1 MEGKKRRQK
10 ILIVDDNEM
19 NRSILMDMLGD
30 EYTVIEA
37 VNGLHAVNEL
47 QKQASDIDL
56 VMLDLVMPEMDGLE
70 VLAVMNQ
77 RRWIES
83 IPVIMISAESTSDR
97 IKKALEMGVTDFIG
111 RPFDDRIVRRRVLN
125 TLLSSA
131 KQAQLESLVAEQMYE
146 KEQNSL
152 LMIDILSH
160 IVEFRNGESGLHVI
174 HVRRLTEVLL
184 ERLAVKDPSYD
195 LNRETISLI
204 SEASAL
210 HDIGKIAID
219 EKILNKPGRLTD
231 EEFKIMKT
239 HSMVGAQMLGGLAV
253 HQGEPLVK
261 IAYEICRWHH
271 ERWDGRGYPDGL
283 RGTEI
288 PIAAQVVAMA
298 DVYDALT
305 SERVYKAAFS
315 HEQAIQM
322 ITGGEC
328 GSFNPQLL
336 ECLGEAAD
344 TLQELLS
351 GKGEERKPQFELSS
365 IVEKMSQHT
374 ELSASNR
381 TLRLLEHER
390 MKYSFFA
397 AMSKEIQFE
406 YTMSPAMVSLN
417 AWGARSLGL
426 DEIVKEPLSD
436 PRVQVFLDNGL
447 GEKIHAA
454 LYSTTP
460 DSPTVSLEG
469 KMNHGG
475 TMKWYRFVMQ
485 SLWSEDEPPKLR
497 GVIGK
502 AVDIHS
508 SRSYLENLER
518 RASLDGL
525 TGLLNLTS
533 AQKQAEARLRDNP
546 AENYALAFFDCDFF
560 KQANNTYGHLFGN
573 NLLIHIAEKLQKTT
587 RVGDIV
593 SRVGG
598 DEYVVFFQ
606 YNQELEP
613 IIHRIHSALQGENF
627 DGFTISLSMG
637 VATTEQMG
645 PDFTAMMQAADKALY
660 AVKQAGRGQYK
671 FYDGSETSLTD
682 AKGAS
687 VYTNQSEIIE
697 FE

>member
-447 GEKIHAA
+447 EEKIHAA

-485 SLWSEDEPPKLR
+485 SLWSEDDPPKLR

>member
-344 TLQELLS
+344 TLQEQLS

-436 PRVQVFLDNGL
+436 PRVQAFLDNGL
-447 GEKIHAA
+447 EEKIHAA

-573 NLLIHIAEKLQKTT
+573 NLLIHIAEKLQKTP